1 MRMLAVAALFAA
13 MSPAAW
19 AWDDTRRISAPQ
31 PSCAA
36 GVSCEVRVTPGFMAG
51 QVTLD
56 FSGRAPALAASGV
69 ILRVYNPSG
78 AVIIEK
84 SAGLMSDGRLSLLIA
99 NGQTMEPGRYRYV
112 IDGIAEGR
120 FEVLTGAAEP
130 SAPARVQPPAQS
142 AGKAA
147 PSRVAPRKEASSGAV
162 APQAAALA
170 GVWYGIAGT
179 PGSLELTRDGSY
191 MLNGKPGGRYR
202 QLGDEVVFDGSLVAW
217 NKGRAKLKDGVLE
230 FYWKNAEGFN
240 NWFVFQKGE

>member
-13 MSPAAW
+13 ISPAAW
-19 AWDDTRRISAPQ
+19 AWDDTRRIRAPQ

-69 ILRVYNPSG
+69 ILRVYNQSG
-78 AVIIEK
+78 AVVIEK
-84 SAGLMSDGRLSLLIA
+84 STGLMSSGQLSLLIA

-112 IDGIAEGR
+112 IEGIAQGQ
-120 FEVLTGAAEP
+120 FEVLTGAAAP
-130 SAPARVQPPAQS
+130 SAPAGAQPPAQS
-142 AGKAA
+142 PGKTA
-147 PSRVAPRKEASSGAV
+147 PLKAAPRKEASSGAV

-191 MLNGKPGGRYR
+191 KLNGKPGGRYR

-230 FYWKNAEGFN
+230 FYWTNAEGFN

>member
-1 MRMLAVAALFAA
+1 MRMLAILALIGV

-36 GVSCEVRVTPGFMAG
+36 GVTCEVRVNPGFMAG

-56 FSGRAPALAASGV
+56 FSGLAPALAAS
-69 ILRVYNPSG
+69 RVTFRIFNQSG
-78 AVIIEK
+78 AVVAEK

-99 NGQTMEPGRYRYV
+99 NGQTMEPGQYRYV
-112 IDGIAEGR
+112 IEGVAQGR
-120 FEVLTGAAEP
+120 FEVLTGAAA
-130 SAPARVQPPAQS
+130 SGAPARAQPPTQP
-142 AGKAA
+142 AGKTA
-147 PSRVAPRKEASSGAV
+147 PPKVVPRKEASSGAV
-162 APQAAALA
+162 ASKASVLA

-179 PGSLELTRDGSY
+179 PGSIELGRDGSY
-191 MLNGKPGGRYR
+191 KLNGKPGGRFR

-230 FYWKNAEGFN
+230 FYWKNDEGFN
-240 NWFVFQKGE
+240 NWFVFQRGE

>member
-19 AWDDTRRISAPQ
+19 AWDDTRRIRAPQ

-69 ILRVYNPSG
+69 ILRVYNQSG
-78 AVIIEK
+78 AVVIEK
-84 SAGLMSDGRLSLLIA
+84 STGLMSSGQLSLLIA

-112 IDGIAEGR
+112 IEGIAQGQ
-120 FEVLTGAAEP
+120 FEVLTGAAAP
-130 SAPARVQPPAQS
+130 SAPAGAQPPAQS
-142 AGKAA
+142 PGKTA
-147 PSRVAPRKEASSGAV
+147 PLKAAPRKEASSGAV

-191 MLNGKPGGRYR
+191 KLNGKPGGRYR

-230 FYWKNAEGFN
+230 FYWTNAEGFN